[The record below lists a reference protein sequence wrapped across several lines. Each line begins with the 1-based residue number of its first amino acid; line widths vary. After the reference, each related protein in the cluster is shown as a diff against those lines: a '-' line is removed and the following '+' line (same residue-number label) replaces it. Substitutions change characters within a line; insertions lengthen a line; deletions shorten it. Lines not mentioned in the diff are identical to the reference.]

1 LIDCFLCGPGLKRLN
16 PWDGRQSHSGVEL
29 MIFGMAETGN
39 LGGPDLR
46 EAVEVQDGGW
56 EEGRNWQ
63 GGVMSEVACFGGQKL
78 LPKFEVTRQS
88 ARAPDA
94 KFAE

>member
-63 GGVMSEVACFGGQKL
+63 GGVMSEVACLVVKNYCQNLKL
-78 LPKFEVTRQS
+78 R